1 MVLMGYSG
9 AGGKL
14 IYEKTRSKKSRDTV
28 PLKVVFVRF
37 NKIFLI
43 VVGNSAKN
51 LQALLATAV
60 KNVKRCRLF

>member
-1 MVLMGYSG
+1 MGYSG

-14 IYEKTRSKKSRDTV
+14 IHEKTRSKKSRDTV
-28 PLKVVFVRF
+28 PLKVVFVRLEKKF
-37 NKIFLI
+37 WI